1 MTFRGGE
8 RYKGREACETN
19 AVIPCGAVLSGGPGG
34 FRFQKGAL
42 NRNMT
47 REAIEAEIRKIF
59 LQEFEIEDPAMDVD
73 LREAYQFDS
82 IDAIELL
89 VEIERF
95 LGSELTMEEK
105 KRAMDIRTF
114 RQICAYVEQLA
125 QVRRA
130 AGNLPIGDL
139 CKEGS

>member
-1 MTFRGGE
+1 
-8 RYKGREACETN
+8 
-19 AVIPCGAVLSGGPGG
+19 
-34 FRFQKGAL
+34 
-42 NRNMT
+42 MT

-105 KRAMDIRTF
+105 KQAMDIRTF

-125 QVRRA
+125 QIRRA